1 MSYTA
6 LQSDGIELG
15 PSWRLAAAR
24 RIAAFAVF
32 HHLGGALQHAY
43 FADAGY
49 IAAVPFDPKLEILV
63 GIKALRIDCKLR
75 HESRSLSLDLSCH
88 LLDLKNDKLR
98 RLEWCKT
105 HHDVDDSQID
115 VVLGCGF
122 LVALDEVGIGR
133 RLALESAETE
143 KVLHECAHVQANLCP
158 QRLVI
163 R

>member
-49 IAAVPFDPKLEILV
+49 IAAVPFDPELEILV
-63 GIKALRIDCKLR
+63 WIKALCVDCKLR
-75 HESRSLSLDLSCH
+75 HETSSLGLDLARH
-88 LLDLKNDKLR
+88 LLDLDNHKLS

-105 HHDVDDSQID
+105 HHDVD
-115 VVLGCGF
+115 
-122 LVALDEVGIGR
+122 
-133 RLALESAETE
+133 
-143 KVLHECAHVQANLCP
+143 
-158 QRLVI
+158 
-163 R
+163 